1 MKSRS
6 NQSSAAQNPAVPAQP
21 NSYAPSVP
29 ISIYRE
35 LAAELDA
42 TRALL
47 ETVHTEN
54 QQLKQQNQQLRQEID
69 RLVQSALNLRSYS
82 ESSLPITDSTPA
94 PALAPSPASAVP
106 TPSTSAAEFESV
118 AAQLRGN
125 AAAETPI
132 ASTQVADLPQSLT
145 SETKLRGLSGLWLT
159 LTVIA
164 IVIGAFGA
172 GFFMVKPLLQNR

>member
-1 MKSRS
+1 MKPRS
-6 NQSSAAQNPAVPAQP
+6 NQSSTAQNSAAPAQSA
-21 NSYAPSVP
+21 SYSPSVP
-29 ISIYRE
+29 IPIYRE
-35 LAAELDA
+35 LAVELDA

-82 ESSLPITDSTPA
+82 ESSAPIAESISAPDPSPVAA
-94 PALAPSPASAVP
+94 PAAP
-106 TPSTSAAEFESV
+106 TSTAEFESV

-125 AAAETPI
+125 STSEPPI
-132 ASTQVADLPQSLT
+132 ASTQVADLPQSL
-145 SETKLRGLSGLWLT
+145 SSGTKPRGVGGLWLT

-164 IVIGAFGA
+164 IVFSAFGA

>member
-1 MKSRS
+1 MKSRP
-6 NQSSAAQNPAVPAQP
+6 NQSPTAQTPAAPVQSAPY
-21 NSYAPSVP
+21 SPSVP
-29 ISIYRE
+29 IPIYRE

-47 ETVHTEN
+47 EAVHTEN

-82 ESSLPITDSTPA
+82 ESSLPRADFTAGATQ
-94 PALAPSPASAVP
+94 
-106 TPSTSAAEFESV
+106 AAHYQVANSQVSDYQSDYQSV

-125 AAAETPI
+125 SAPEPI
-132 ASTQVADLPQSLT
+132 HASTQVADLPQSLS
-145 SETKLRGLSGLWLT
+145 SESKPKTMGGLWLT

-164 IVIGAFGA
+164 IVISAFGA